1 MHTGCMELELEFTV
15 DPELTDELREQL
27 IACWTDVSNA
37 GGAVGFVPPVT
48 MDDVSPVAVKA
59 LAGVAAGRDR
69 LIVGRAVG
77 SGSRTGSAPGSGP
90 STGSGSVAGPGR
102 GPGLESDSGA
112 GAGSEGEERLAAV
125 AFITDEQF
133 RLTEHWRTVK
143 RVMVHPDFQGLGM
156 GARLMAEVERV
167 GREMGLEQLVLDCR
181 GGTGNDEFYKKCGYE
196 EYGRMRAA
204 LKLSADDYRD
214 RIMMALEL

>member
-15 DPELTDELREQL
+15 DPELTDALREQL

-59 LAGVAAGRDR
+59 LGGVAAGRDR
-69 LIVGRAVG
+69 LIVGRASG
-77 SGSRTGSAPGSGP
+77 PGSRVGAETGS
-90 STGSGSVAGPGR
+90 
-102 GPGLESDSGA
+102 
-112 GAGSEGEERLAAV
+112 EEADRLAAV
-125 AFITDEQF
+125 AFITDDQF
-133 RLTEHWRTVK
+133 QLTEHWRTVK

-196 EYGRMRAA
+196 EYGRMRAG